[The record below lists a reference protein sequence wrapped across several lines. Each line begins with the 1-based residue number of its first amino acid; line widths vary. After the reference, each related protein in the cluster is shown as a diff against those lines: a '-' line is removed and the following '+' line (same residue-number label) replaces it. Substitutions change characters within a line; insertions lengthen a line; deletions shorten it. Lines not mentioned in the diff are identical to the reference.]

1 MTSPPP
7 SQTGHRLPRRDRIA
21 IISGLLGVA
30 ALAWIYLIVMAM
42 GMDMP
47 TAEAAGRA
55 ALKLHAWKA
64 FDFWL
69 MFLMWAVMMLGMMLP
84 TAIPMTLIH
93 AAVGRKAAGQ
103 GTPVAPTAAFVS
115 GYVVIWTVFSVGA
128 TAAQFAL
135 DQAALL
141 SPRLVS
147 TSPALGAALLVAAGL
162 YQFTPLKTACLD
174 HCRSPVHFISEH
186 WRPGSVGAFRMGIEH
201 GAYCLGCCW
210 VLMGLLFFGGV
221 MNLLWIAA
229 ITGFVLFEKL
239 LPQGRLAS
247 RVAGV
252 ALIALGATVFGS
264 GWVT

>member
-1 MTSPPP
+1 MTDPQPT
-7 SQTGHRLPRRDRIA
+7 QTGRTLPRRDRIA
-21 IISGLLGVA
+21 IISGLLGVT
-30 ALAWIYLIVMAM
+30 ALAWTYLIVMAS

-47 TAEAAGRA
+47 AAEAAGRA

-64 FDFWL
+64 LDFGL
-69 MFLMWAVMMLGMMLP
+69 MFLMWAVMMVGMMLP

-93 AAVGRKAAGQ
+93 AAVGRKAARQ
-103 GTPVAPTAAFVS
+103 AAPVAPTAAFVS
-115 GYVVIWTVFSVGA
+115 GYVVMWTLFSVGA
-128 TAAQFAL
+128 TVAQFGL
-135 DQAALL
+135 EQAALL

-174 HCRSPVHFISEH
+174 HCRSPVHFISKH
-186 WRPGSVGAFRMGIEH
+186 WRPGSGGAFRMGIEH

-229 ITGFVLFEKL
+229 ITGFVLLEKL
-239 LPQGRLAS
+239 LPAGRLAS
-247 RVAGV
+247 RVAGL
-252 ALIALGATVFGS
+252 ALIALGAIVFGS
-264 GWVT
+264 WWVT

>member
-55 ALKLHAWKA
+55 ALKLHPWKA
-64 FDFWL
+64 LDFWL
-69 MFLMWAVMMLGMMLP
+69 MFLMWAVMMVGMMLP
-84 TAIPMTLIH
+84 TAIPMALIH
-93 AAVGRKAAGQ
+93 AAVGRKAARQ
-103 GTPVAPTAAFVS
+103 ATPVAPTAAFVS

-128 TAAQFAL
+128 TLAQFAL

-141 SPRLVS
+141 SPMLVA
-147 TSPALGAALLVAAGL
+147 TSPALGAALLVSAGL
-162 YQFTPLKTACLD
+162 YQFTPLKSACLD
-174 HCRSPVHFISEH
+174 HCRSPFHFISEH
-186 WRPGSVGAFRMGIEH
+186 WRTGAVGAFRMGIEH

-229 ITGFVLFEKL
+229 ITGFVLLEKL
-239 LPQGRLAS
+239 LPAGRLAS
-247 RVAGV
+247 RVAGL

-264 GWVT
+264 WALT

>member
-1 MTSPPP
+1 MTDPQPT
-7 SQTGHRLPRRDRIA
+7 QTGRTLPRRDRIA
-21 IISGLLGVA
+21 IISGLLGVT
-30 ALAWIYLIVMAM
+30 ALAWTYLIVMAS

-47 TAEAAGRA
+47 AAEAAGRA

-64 FDFWL
+64 LDFGL
-69 MFLMWAVMMLGMMLP
+69 MFLMWAVMMVGMMLP

-93 AAVGRKAAGQ
+93 AAVGRKAARQ
-103 GTPVAPTAAFVS
+103 AAPVAPTAAFVS
-115 GYVVIWTVFSVGA
+115 GYVVMWTLFSVGA
-128 TAAQFAL
+128 TVAQFGL
-135 DQAALL
+135 EQATLL

-174 HCRSPVHFISEH
+174 HCRSPVHFISKH
-186 WRPGSVGAFRMGIEH
+186 WRPGSGGAFRMGIEH

-229 ITGFVLFEKL
+229 ITGFVLLEKL
-239 LPQGRLAS
+239 LPAGRLAS
-247 RVAGV
+247 RVAGL
-252 ALIALGATVFGS
+252 ALIALGAIVFGS
-264 GWVT
+264 WWVT